1 VEAEGRG
8 TLPRCESSEASRDA
22 RLTLRL
28 KSFSGSARRSRSAG
42 GSDVRLPGTAGPA
55 SQVSVATTSLAAARG
70 AGRTLD
76 RLLERPRTVL
86 VTLVGAQIAS
96 TLALALRVQHNG
108 WVYFQGGDQI
118 WFSTTGWLLG
128 RLQLPPTEASYLWP
142 LVQAPIAWV
151 TGPTYVQVLPALV
164 VLNVLVL
171 GPIGLLCVYGI
182 AARIGGRLLG
192 YWAAL
197 LWVIAPYAAIPL
209 FVERYHE
216 KWTEQFLPQAT
227 GLTAMA
233 DYPSM
238 VVVLAAALF
247 VTRSLSP
254 GRVADAALAG
264 LLLGAAGGLKPA
276 NLLMGFGA
284 VLAYPLARRWRE
296 AVAFGAAVAAC
307 LLMLAFWKQRVLGA
321 LPVFAVEQARLAA
334 GAMPVALEIN
344 VDKYVQLDVDHWR
357 DQMDQLREFFWSA
370 RLAQWAPLAGLL
382 AVLRVRRGAIAGL
395 LAGWLG
401 AFILVKGFNENA
413 DIQANTFWRLLMP
426 AWPAYLLL
434 FALIPLL
441 VPTLFRRLG
450 ARLIPPADHSVRT
463 RWVVVALV
471 LTVFL
476 PAAATAASSRIAPPT
491 PAIVPAT
498 PSGEILTPVDT
509 SIALTTDRVGRA
521 QRLSWTDGPWRAN
534 VFYRVYRSTR
544 PDGDLLCT
552 TSNSVTWVC
561 YLYGEPV
568 GTTRDRTF
576 VDPNPPRGATYRIG
590 VGTNWANDPE
600 LGDIFAFSPP
610 VRTAR

>member
-1 VEAEGRG
+1 M
-8 TLPRCESSEASRDA
+8 
-22 RLTLRL
+22 
-28 KSFSGSARRSRSAG
+28 
-42 GSDVRLPGTAGPA
+42 
-55 SQVSVATTSLAAARG
+55 SVATNSLAAARG

-76 RLLERPRTVL
+76 HLLERPRTVL
-86 VTLVGAQIAS
+86 ATLAAAQMAATLV
-96 TLALALRVQHNG
+96 LALRVEHNG

-118 WFSTTGWLLG
+118 WFTTTGWLLG
-128 RLQLPPTEASYLWP
+128 GLQLAPTEASYLLP
-142 LVQAPIAWV
+142 LVQAPITWL
-151 TGPTYVQVLPALV
+151 TGPTYVQLLPALV

-171 GPIGLLCVYGI
+171 GPIALLCVYGI

-238 VVVLAAALF
+238 VVVLAAAFF

-254 GRVADAALAG
+254 QRVPDAVLAG
-264 LLLGAAGGLKPA
+264 LLLGAAGGLKPP
-276 NLLMGFGA
+276 NLLLGFGA
-284 VLAYPLARRWRE
+284 ALAYPMARRWRE
-296 AVAFGAAVAAC
+296 VFAFGAAAAVG
-307 LLMLAFWKQRVLGA
+307 LLMLAFWKQRTLGA
-321 LPVFAVEQARLAA
+321 LPVLALQEVRLAA
-334 GAMPVALEIN
+334 GATPAAFDFNL
-344 VDKYVQLDVDHWR
+344 DKYVQLDLDHWR
-357 DQMDQLREFFWSA
+357 LQMDQLREFFFSP

-401 AFILVKGFNENA
+401 AFIMVKGFNENA

-434 FALIPLL
+434 LASIPLL
-441 VPTLFRRLG
+441 VPRLFRRLG
-450 ARLIPPADHSVRT
+450 PRLTPPADHSVRA
-463 RWVVVALV
+463 RWVVLALV
-471 LTVFL
+471 LAILL
-476 PAAATAASSRIAPPT
+476 PAAATAASSRVAPPT

-509 SIALTTDRVGRA
+509 SIAVTAERVGTGL
-521 QRLSWTDGPWRAN
+521 RLSWRAGPWRAK
-534 VFYRVYRSTR
+534 VFYRVFRGTN
-544 PDGDLLCT
+544 PDGDLSCT

-561 YLYGEPV
+561 RYYAESV
-568 GTTRDRTF
+568 GTTRDHTF
-576 VDPNPPRGATYRIG
+576 IVADPSPGATYRIG
-590 VGTNWANDPE
+590 VGTNWANDPN

-610 VRTAR
+610 VRAPR

>member
-1 VEAEGRG
+1 
-8 TLPRCESSEASRDA
+8 
-22 RLTLRL
+22 
-28 KSFSGSARRSRSAG
+28 
-42 GSDVRLPGTAGPA
+42 
-55 SQVSVATTSLAAARG
+55 VSVATTSLAAARG

-76 RLLERPRTVL
+76 RVLERPRTVL
-86 VTLVGAQIAS
+86 ATLVGAQIAA
-96 TLALALRVQHNG
+96 TLALALGIQHNG

-118 WFSTTGWLLG
+118 WYSTTGWLLG
-128 RLQLPPTEASYLWP
+128 QLQLPPTETAYLWP
-142 LVQAPIAWV
+142 LVQAPITWV
-151 TGPTYVQVLPALV
+151 TGPTYVEVLPALV

-238 VVVLAAALF
+238 VVVLGAGFF

-254 GRVADAALAG
+254 GRAADAALAG
-264 LLLGAAGGLKPA
+264 LLLGAAGGLKPP

-284 VLAYPLARRWRE
+284 ALAYPLARRWRE
-296 AVAFGAAVAAC
+296 AVAFGAAVAIC
-307 LLMLAFWKQRVLGA
+307 LLMLAFWKQRGLGA
-321 LPVFAVEQARLAA
+321 LPVFAYEQVRLAA
-334 GAMPVALEIN
+334 GATPMALELNIH
-344 VDKYVQLDVDHWR
+344 KYVQLDVDHWR
-357 DQMDQLREFFWSA
+357 DQMDQLREFFWSP
-370 RLAQWAPLAGLL
+370 RLAQWAPFAGLL

-434 FALIPLL
+434 FASIPLL
-441 VPTLFRRLG
+441 VPTLYRRLET
-450 ARLIPPADHSVRT
+450 RLTPPSDHSVRT

-471 LTVFL
+471 LTVLL
-476 PAAATAASSRIAPPT
+476 PAAATAASSRIEPPT
-491 PAIVPAT
+491 PALVPT
-498 PSGEILTPVDT
+498 GPNGGVLTPVDT
-509 SIALTTDRVGRA
+509 SIELKAEKVGKA

-544 PDGDLLCT
+544 RGGDLQCA
-552 TSNSVTWVC
+552 TSNGVAWSC
-561 YLYGEPV
+561 YLYTEPIR
-568 GTTRDRTF
+568 TTRDRTF
-576 VDPNPPRGATYRIG
+576 VDPSPPRGATYRIG
-590 VGTNWANDPE
+590 VGTNWANDPR
-600 LGDIFAFSPP
+600 LGDIFAFSPS
-610 VRTAR
+610 VRAAR